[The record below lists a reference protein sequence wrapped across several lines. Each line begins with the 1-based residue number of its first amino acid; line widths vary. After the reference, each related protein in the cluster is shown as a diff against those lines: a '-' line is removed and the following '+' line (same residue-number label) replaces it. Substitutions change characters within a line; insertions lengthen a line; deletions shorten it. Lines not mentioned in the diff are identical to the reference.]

1 MIGIYKI
8 TSPTGKIYIGQ
19 SKNIPDR
26 IKRYKGLRCKKQVRL
41 YASLNKYGFNN
52 HVFEILEECDVSA
65 LDCRERYYQDLFDVT
80 GKKGLNCD
88 LVNSGN
94 APKIKSK
101 ETREKISK
109 NHNRFWLGKKF
120 TQEQK
125 NKISEANK
133 GRVCHEST
141 KIKIGLKHKGKIIT
155 QEQKDHLRKVNTGKK
170 HSQES
175 INKMSKMVLNTDTGI
190 FYNSVKEAAFTHGIN
205 RGTLKARLNGGCRN
219 KTSLI
224 YA

>member
-26 IKRYKGLRCKKQVRL
+26 IKRYKGLRC
-41 YASLNKYGFNN
+41 
-52 HVFEILEECDVSA
+52 
-65 LDCRERYYQDLFDVT
+65 
-80 GKKGLNCD
+80 
-88 LVNSGN
+88 
-94 APKIKSK
+94 
-101 ETREKISK
+101 
-109 NHNRFWLGKKF
+109 
-120 TQEQK
+120 
-125 NKISEANK
+125 
-133 GRVCHEST
+133 
-141 KIKIGLKHKGKIIT
+141 
-155 QEQKDHLRKVNTGKK
+155 KK

-205 RGTLKARLNGGCRN
+205 RGTLKARLNGGCIN